1 MKKKFNVKNISI
13 KKLSLKKLFDN
24 NKFVFFFSLFLAI
37 VLWCIFV
44 LNSNLQMDRTIND
57 VPVKIDT
64 SGILSHFSIIDGD
77 NITVDVTITGNRF
90 AISQVSKEDIT
101 ITAQASAGYVTGA
114 GTFPFNL
121 SSRVN
126 SPDVTVTEINPKTVY
141 ISFDTYTQKE
151 LEVQVDDSNIS
162 AEEGYIFMDSVSD
175 ISTVI
180 VSGPSTVLEL
190 VDSAVAVIEEDE
202 VLNETK
208 SYIVKIKLLSK
219 YGSEIS
225 DDDMR
230 MLELN
235 YAETRVT
242 ANVLK
247 RATVKLKVD
256 FSNQPSEYLKNPIEY
271 SISPQYIEV
280 AAPKDQLNI
289 TEYSVG
295 TIDFRELS
303 PGAEFN
309 FELDLPDE
317 ILSVDN
323 ISSVTVKPATDNLDS
338 VKRNITNFEVVNVP
352 ANKEVT
358 VITKQLTDVT
368 VIGNPDI
375 LARITSTDLT
385 AEISWGNISETTGES
400 VVPVKIK
407 IGQYSDCWIF
417 GKYEVTVRVSNKVSA
432 TS

>member
-1 MKKKFNVKNISI
+1 MIKKFNIKNISI
-13 KKLSLKKLFDN
+13 KKLSLKKLFEN

-44 LNSNLQMDRTIND
+44 LNSSLQIDRTIND

-77 NITVDVTITGNRF
+77 NFTVDVTITGNRF
-90 AISQVSKEDIT
+90 AISQVSKDDIT

-126 SPDVTVTEINPKTVY
+126 SPDVTVTNIDPSTIYV
-141 ISFDTYTQKE
+141 SFDTYTQKE
-151 LEVQVDDSNIS
+151 LEVKVDDSSLS

-180 VSGPSTVLEL
+180 VSGPSTILNL
-190 VDSAVAVIEEDE
+190 VDSAVAIIDEDE
-202 VLNETK
+202 VLNETT
-208 SYIVKIKLLSK
+208 SYIVKIKLLNK
-219 YGSEIS
+219 YGNEIS
-225 DDDMR
+225 SDDMKQ
-230 MLELN
+230 LELN

-247 RATVKLKVD
+247 RAKLKLKVD
-256 FSNQPSEYLKNPIEY
+256 FSNQPSEYIKNPLSY

-280 AAPKDQLNI
+280 AAPEDYLNI

-303 PGAEFN
+303 PKAQFD

-317 ILSVDN
+317 ILSIDN
-323 ISSVTVKPATDNLDS
+323 ISTVTVKPATDNLDS
-338 VKRNITNFEVVNVP
+338 VKRNVTKFEVVNVP

-368 VIGNPDI
+368 IVGNPDI
-375 LARITSTDLT
+375 LARISSSDLS
-385 AEISWGNISETTGES
+385 AEISWGSISDTTGES

-417 GKYEVTVRVSNKVSA
+417 GKYEVTVRVKNKA
-432 TS
+432 TTS